1 MGYRWN
7 SQTPLNLSVVDVA
20 SQKICLTTNAS
31 HVQLIFTRTLISTR
45 IASFLMGRESIL
57 NAQTV
62 KSGFPL

>member
-31 HVQLIFTRTLISTR
+31 YVQLIFTRTLISTR